1 MEKQLKELF
10 RLQFWCQEVEA
21 GSILALSAIRT
32 IPKL

>member
-10 RLQFWCQEVEA
+10 RLKFWCQEVEA
-21 GSILALSAIRT
+21 CSILGPSAIRT